1 MKYLLNLRG
10 RMPDKKAIVAKQ
22 VVTSDDNN
30 SIYKNSV
37 VEIDGNK
44 IVSIKHKNEFD
55 KESFDGIIYDF
66 SNLTLVPGF
75 IQTHIHLCQTLF
87 RGLADD
93 LPLLDWLKLKI
104 FPMENSLN
112 KESMRASVQL
122 GISELLLG
130 GTTTILDMGSLHYH
144 EVVFEE
150 LIKSGMRAFS
160 GKCLIDVNDL
170 YPGFKSNTNDELKE
184 ISELAHSFHGSS
196 NGKLK
201 YSFSPRFALSCTE
214 KLLRDSKEMM
224 KDFPGS
230 IYHTHA
236 SENKEE
242 INEVRTKFGK
252 ENIDYLNSL
261 NLLGKDTVLAHC
273 IHLNESEKKQIK
285 NTQTRIA
292 HCSSS
297 NLKLGSGIARIP
309 EYLKDGISVS
319 LGADGAPCNN
329 NLSIFTEMRL
339 AALIQKPIFGANAM
353 DAQTVFRL
361 ATIEGAKALH
371 LQDEVGSI
379 EVGKKADLVLIDLE
393 NVYHPV
399 SDENIYSS
407 IVYSSSSS
415 DVKNVMIDGEL
426 VVEDRI
432 SKIYEKNE
440 LALQSKTELVK
451 LLKRI

>member
-1 MKYLLNLRG
+1 MS
-10 RMPDKKAIVAKQ
+10 DKKAIIVKQ
-22 VVTSDDNN
+22 IVSGDGNN
-30 SIYKNSV
+30 SVYKNAV
-37 VEIDGNK
+37 LEITGNK
-44 IVSIKHKNEFD
+44 ISSIKRKEEFD
-55 KESFDGIIYDF
+55 KSSFDGIVYNF
-66 SNLTLVPGF
+66 ENLTLVPGF
-75 IQTHIHLCQTLF
+75 IQTHVHLCQTLF

-104 FPMENSLN
+104 FPMENALDE
-112 KESMRASVQL
+112 ESMRASVQL

-130 GTTTILDMGSLHYH
+130 GTTTILDMGSLRFH

-150 LIKSGMRAFS
+150 IIKSGMRAFS

-170 YPGFKSNTNDELKE
+170 YPDFKSNTNDELKE
-184 ISELAHSFHGSS
+184 INELAHSFHGLNS
-196 NGKLK
+196 GKLK

-236 SENKEE
+236 SENKDE

-252 ENIDYLNSL
+252 ENIDYLNYM
-261 NLLGKDTVLAHC
+261 NLLGDETVLAHC
-273 IHLNESEKKQIK
+273 IHLNDSEKIRIK
-285 NTQTRIA
+285 DTHTRIA
-292 HCSSS
+292 HCPSS

-309 EYLKDGISVS
+309 DYLKDGISVS

-329 NLSIFTEMRL
+329 NLSIFTEMKL
-339 AALIQKPIFGANAM
+339 AALIQKPFFGPKALDAKTIF
-353 DAQTVFRL
+353 RI

-371 LQDEVGSI
+371 LENEVGSI
-379 EVGKKADLVLIDLE
+379 EIGKKADFVLLDLE
-393 NVYHPV
+393 NIHNPV
-399 SDENIYSS
+399 SEENVYSA

-415 DVKNVMIDGEL
+415 DVKNVMIDGEW
-426 VVEDRI
+426 VVENSDCTLFEKDELI
-432 SKIYEKNE
+432 SRSKNE
-440 LALQSKTELVK
+440 LQK

>member
-1 MKYLLNLRG
+1 
-10 RMPDKKAIVAKQ
+10 MPDKKAIIAKQ
-22 VVTSDDNN
+22 IVTSDDNN
-30 SIYKNSV
+30 SVYKNSV

-44 IVSIKHKNEFD
+44 IISIKKKDEFE

-75 IQTHIHLCQTLF
+75 IQTHVHLCQTLF

-93 LPLLDWLKLKI
+93 LPLLDWLKMKI
-104 FPMENSLN
+104 FPMENALD

-130 GTTTILDMGSLHYH
+130 GTTTILDMGSLRHH
-144 EVVFEE
+144 DIVIEE
-150 LIKSGMRAFS
+150 LIHSGMRAFS

-170 YPGFKSNTNDELKE
+170 YPDFKSNTGSELRE
-184 ISELAHSFHGSS
+184 INELAHSFHGLN
-196 NGKLK
+196 NGKIK

-236 SENKEE
+236 SENKDE
-242 INEVRTKFGK
+242 INEVRTRFGK
-252 ENIDYLNSL
+252 ENIDYLDYL
-261 NLLGKDTVLAHC
+261 NLLGDETVLAHC
-273 IHLNESEKKQIK
+273 IHLNDLEKNKIK
-285 NTQTRIA
+285 DTQTKVA
-292 HCSSS
+292 HCPSS

-309 EYLKDGISVS
+309 EYLEDGISVS

-339 AALIQKPIFGANAM
+339 AALIQKPVFGPGAM
-353 DAQTVFRL
+353 DAKTVFRL

-371 LQDEVGSI
+371 MQDEIGSI
-379 EVGKKADLVLIDLE
+379 EAGKKADIVLLDLE
-393 NVYHPV
+393 NIYHSV
-399 SDENIYSS
+399 ADENIYST
-407 IVYSSSSS
+407 IVYSSSSA
-415 DVKNVMIDGEL
+415 DVKNVMVDGEWI
-426 VVEDRI
+426 VENGTCIICEKDEIIVR
-432 SKIYEKNE
+432 SKNE
-440 LALQSKTELVK
+440 LQK

>member
-1 MKYLLNLRG
+1 MSDN
-10 RMPDKKAIVAKQ
+10 KAIIVKQ
-22 VVTSDDNN
+22 IVSSDENN
-30 SIYKNSV
+30 SIYKNAV
-37 VEIDGNK
+37 LEITGNK
-44 IVSIKHKNEFD
+44 ISSIKKKDEFD
-55 KESFDGIIYDF
+55 KNLFDGIVYYF
-66 SNLTLVPGF
+66 PNLTLVPGF

-104 FPMENSLN
+104 FPMENALN
-112 KESMRASVQL
+112 EDSMRASVQL

-130 GTTTILDMGSLHYH
+130 GTTTILDMGSLNFH

-150 LIKSGMRAFS
+150 IIKSGMRAFS

-170 YPGFKSNTNDELKE
+170 YPDFKSNTNDELKK
-184 ISELAHSFHGSS
+184 INELANSFHGLNNS
-196 NGKLK
+196 KVK
-201 YSFSPRFALSCTE
+201 YSFSPRFALSCSE

-236 SENKEE
+236 SENRDE

-261 NLLGKDTVLAHC
+261 NLLGDETVLAHC
-273 IHLNESEKKQIK
+273 IHLNDSEKNKIK
-285 NTQTRIA
+285 DTQTKIA
-292 HCSSS
+292 HCPSS

-339 AALIQKPIFGANAM
+339 AGLIQKPIFGPGTM
-353 DAQTVFRL
+353 DSQTIFRL

-371 LQDEVGSI
+371 LENEVGSI
-379 EVGKKADLVLIDLE
+379 EIGKKADLVLLDLE
-393 NVYHPV
+393 NIHNPISEENVY
-399 SDENIYSS
+399 SAI
-407 IVYSSSSS
+407 IYSSSSS
-415 DVKNVMIDGEL
+415 DVKNVMIDGGWVAENSDCPL
-426 VVEDRI
+426 
-432 SKIYEKNE
+432 YEKDE
-440 LALQSKTELVK
+440 LISRSKSELQK
-451 LLKRI
+451 LSKRI